1 MRVAAGGEVH
11 RHRAGHDQ
19 RVQQRLVAIAIDEH
33 HVASRHRTV
42 PHDLVGGGGAVGDE
56 EGMVGAEV
64 ARCLVLGI
72 LDRAGVVE
80 QRTQLRHR
88 DRQIAAQGVLTVE
101 LVEGAADRRLGERHA
116 AGMARPGSSCS
127 LRPHASPAAR

>member
-1 MRVAAGGEVH
+1 RRELVQADRADDAVRVAAGSEVH
-11 RHRAGHDQ
+11 RHRTGHDQ
-19 RVQQRLVAIAIDEH
+19 RMQQRLVAVAVDKH
-33 HVASRHRTV
+33 HVAAGHCTV
-42 PHDLVGGGGAVGDE
+42 PDDLVGCGGAVGDE

-64 ARCLVLGI
+64 ACCLFLGV

-101 LVEGAADRRLGERHA
+101 LVECTSDR
-116 AGMARPGSSCS
+116 
-127 LRPHASPAAR
+127 